1 MITVRV
7 QVDAVVFTVFV
18 ALDDAVAG
26 EAMAIKEALAMFL
39 EQWGDAKVVEITEAT
54 PEQLKID

>member
-1 MITVRV
+1 MKVIYKAPGCAPEPR
-7 QVDAVVFTVFV
+7 D
-18 ALDDAVAG
+18 
-26 EAMAIKEALAMFL
+26 MAIKEALAMFL

>member
-7 QVDAVVFTVFV
+7 QV
-18 ALDDAVAG
+18 DAVAG

-39 EQWGDAKVVEITEAT
+39 EQWGDTKVVEITEAT